1 MPNCK
6 HCGAR
11 IEKFNKDMC
20 PICGGSSPLDGVIS
34 ETVEIT
40 SQFDSTLLTDT
51 DVKIKQK
58 KIFMLLS
65 IILGWFGAHFF
76 YIYKIKKGLIT
87 LLFNLLLI
95 ITLFLLMNFV
105 FKSCITLSIIIPII
119 LTLIINCLTSLILIK
134 SHNFRDGNGN
144 IVR

>member
-20 PICGGSSPLDGVIS
+20 PICGGSLPLDGVIS

-40 SQFDSTLLTDT
+40 SQFDSELLLDT

-58 KIFMLLS
+58 KIFMLFAIL
-65 IILGWFGAHFF
+65 LGWFGVHFF
-76 YIYKIKKGLIT
+76 YIYKFKKGFIT
-87 LLFNLLLI
+87 LLFNILF
-95 ITLFLLMNFV
+95 ITGLFLLMKFV
-105 FKSCITLSIIIPII
+105 VKSGVPLSIIVPIVI
-119 LTLIINCLTSLILIK
+119 TLFINSLTSLFVMK